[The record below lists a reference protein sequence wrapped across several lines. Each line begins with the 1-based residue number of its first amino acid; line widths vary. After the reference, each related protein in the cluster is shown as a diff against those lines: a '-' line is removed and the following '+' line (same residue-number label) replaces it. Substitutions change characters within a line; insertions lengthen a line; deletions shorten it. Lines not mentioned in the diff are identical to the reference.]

1 MPPHIL
7 YVIVCIPPPTEP
19 NRYRIVESSSCL
31 RVLKGLARF
40 ERLVFIGCYLYYI
53 YHTHTC
59 THTHAHTIWTRCES
73 FRYCIAN
80 LHECIKHVP
89 HFATLLHCSAWH
101 WFTRIASTIC
111 FGGLENCYCRVP
123 DKRQKKLLVKV
134 NRVQHFQ
141 FLCYSKFAMLFH
153 FYLNAQFW
161 ALFGDLFIFSQKL
174 TGSFYSKRLFA

>member
-1 MPPHIL
+1 MFTSLERSCAFRAPCFYRMLSIL
-7 YVIVCIPPPTEP
+7 YI
-19 NRYRIVESSSCL
+19 S
-31 RVLKGLARF
+31 
-40 ERLVFIGCYLYYI
+40 
-53 YHTHTC
+53 HTHIHTC

-161 ALFGDLFIFSQKL
+161 ALFGDLFPSRKNWL
-174 TGSFYSKRLFA
+174 VLFTVKDYLHESS